1 MEYCDKCGYIK
12 QQCECDKAEEIKLYK
27 RSKVERLAI
36 ANTLLDGVA
45 MECEQGLVSKT
56 LNECMV
62 NITDCIKV
70 LERLGD

>member
-1 MEYCDKCGYIK
+1 M
-12 QQCECDKAEEIKLYK
+12 AEEIELIK

-45 MECEQGLVSKT
+45 MESGHLISKE

-62 NITDCIKV
+62 RITDCIEI
-70 LERLGD
+70 LERIGD

>member
-45 MECEQGLVSKT
+45 KDTEINLISNI

-62 NITDCIKV
+62 MITDCIDV
-70 LERLGD
+70 LNMKGE

>member
-12 QQCECDKAEEIKLYK
+12 PQCECDKAEEIKLYK

-45 MECEQGLVSKT
+45 RDTEINLISNI

-62 NITDCIKV
+62 MITDCIDV
-70 LERLGD
+70 LNMKGE